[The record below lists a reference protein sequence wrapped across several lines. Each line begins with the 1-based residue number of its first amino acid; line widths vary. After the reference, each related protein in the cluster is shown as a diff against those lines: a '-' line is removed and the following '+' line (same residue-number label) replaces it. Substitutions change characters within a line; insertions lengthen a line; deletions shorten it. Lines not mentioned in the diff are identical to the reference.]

1 MLSCLWLGRITEMT
15 YGDMIMKIKMCGL
28 LITLLMLFSSAAYA
42 MECDVEFRAKRDAT
56 ENTWY
61 GNVEK
66 PEFKTGVAS
75 GEGKTRKL
83 CANDALS
90 SLKKDGWQI
99 KYQKIRKTY

>member
-1 MLSCLWLGRITEMT
+1 MEKKLRS
-15 YGDMIMKIKMCGL
+15 
-28 LITLLMLFSSAAYA
+28 LIVTLLLLFSSTAYA
-42 MECDVEFRAKRDAT
+42 LECDVEFKAKKTST
-56 ENTWY
+56 EKTWY

-90 SLKKDGWQI
+90 SLKQDGWQI
-99 KYQKIRKTY
+99 KFQKIIKIY